1 MTMDLSSAPWRK
13 SSYSG
18 SNGGDCIEAATGFL
32 ADVVPVRDSKDPQGP
47 ALLLTTAAFASF
59 VAAVKSG
66 DAAFARGEQYLAG

>member
-1 MTMDLSSAPWRK
+1 MDLTSAPWCK

-18 SNGGDCIEAATGFL
+18 SDGGNCIEAAPGFI

-47 ALLLTTAAFASF
+47 ALLFTTAAFAAF

-66 DAAFARGEQYLAG
+66 DLG

>member
-1 MTMDLSSAPWRK
+1 MTSNDLSSAPWRK

-18 SNGGDCIEAATGFL
+18 SDGGNCIEAAPGFITG
-32 ADVVPVRDSKDPQGP
+32 VVPVRDSKDPQGP

-66 DAAFARGEQYLAG
+66 DPVFALGEQYI

>member
-47 ALLLTTAAFASF
+47 ALLLTSAAFASF